1 MARGFIMTSKTQLK
15 LQERVTK
22 IPEVL
27 KAVDA
32 LGKLDAL
39 LALARFEERLGAQGC
54 HPELREGSPFRASYT
69 GMRNPVVALET
80 GCVPNDIEVGRG
92 KVVIL
97 TGPNSG
103 GKSTIATGLLQNQV
117 LAQLGTK
124 VVADQASLT
133 VADQIL
139 YQGPIFKALG
149 KHGKFGTEVEAT
161 RDIFHRAKPTSL
173 VVLDEVGDGTSTRE
187 GARQSLATL
196 WGFNKLRVGTV
207 VVTHNREL
215 AKRLAKRGIG
225 EPFQM
230 GTDGKDPNYQLLPG
244 ISPESNAERVAK
256 ALRFSPEDIRQF
268 VRERR
273 SLGQERS

>member
-1 MARGFIMTSKTQLK
+1 
-15 LQERVTK
+15 
-22 IPEVL
+22 
-27 KAVDA
+27 
-32 LGKLDAL
+32 
-39 LALARFEERLGAQGC
+39 
-54 HPELREGSPFRASYT
+54 
-69 GMRNPVVALET
+69 
-80 GCVPNDIEVGRG
+80 
-92 KVVIL
+92 VVIL